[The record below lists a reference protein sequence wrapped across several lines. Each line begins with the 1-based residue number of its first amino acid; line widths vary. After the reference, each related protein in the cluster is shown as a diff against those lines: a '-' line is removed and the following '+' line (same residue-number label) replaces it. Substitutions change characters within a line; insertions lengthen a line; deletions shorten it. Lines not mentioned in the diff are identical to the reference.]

1 MEIPVFLF
9 TGFLDSG
16 KTSFIRETVED
27 DQFSTGEKTLLIA
40 CEEGEVE
47 YDETVLNKYNIFLE
61 QVEDEEDFTEAYL
74 QECSKKYQPEKILI
88 EYNGMWRLEKMMTMK
103 LPRRWEIVQII
114 TTVAA
119 NTFDLYLNNMRSIVI
134 DRKSVV

>member
-1 MEIPVFLF
+1 MEIPVYLF

-47 YDETVLNKYNIFLE
+47 YDETVLNKYNISSVYLSKIELSSLLTVIVTSSLCSALVTGLE
-61 QVEDEEDFTEAYL
+61 
-74 QECSKKYQPEKILI
+74 P
-88 EYNGMWRLEKMMTMK
+88 
-103 LPRRWEIVQII
+103 
-114 TTVAA
+114 
-119 NTFDLYLNNMRSIVI
+119 
-134 DRKSVV
+134 KSPF